1 MIKTNLL
8 ITVNNTGDDM
18 MVVITLSC
26 CPPKLRG
33 DLSRWMQE
41 IDTGVYVGNLNARV
55 RDNVWDR
62 VCSNIGNG
70 HASMSYS
77 SNNEQKLEF
86 RIHNTQWE
94 PLDYDGIK
102 LIKRRVTKSDDENV
116 IRPKAM
122 TNHINRLSEKKQKS
136 SGVSDTYTVI
146 DIETTGLNP
155 DDEIIE
161 LGAVTVENGSVA
173 ETYSVLVKTDKKKPK
188 AIIGL
193 TGITE
198 ELLANEGSEKSKALS
213 EFAMR
218 CSGKPLVGHNIGFD
232 LNFIKSACAENK
244 IDFVPSKII
253 DTVKISR
260 KLLDINS
267 YSLSAIADYLDL
279 HYNKDRIHRALD
291 DCLLTQRIYEKL
303 KEI

>member
-1 MIKTNLL
+1 MRLW
-8 ITVNNTGDDM
+8 ITVSNTGDNM

-86 RIHNTQWE
+86 RVHNTQWE
-94 PLDYDGIK
+94 PVDYDGIK
-102 LIKRRVTKSDDENV
+102 LIKRRVAKNDDESA
-116 IRPKAM
+116 IRPKPL
-122 TNHINRLSEKKQKS
+122 TDHINRLTEKKQKS
-136 SGVSDTYTVI
+136 SSYSDNYTVI
-146 DIETTGLNP
+146 DIETTGLGT
-155 DDEIIE
+155 DDKIIE
-161 LGAVTVENGSVA
+161 LGALIVANGTVH
-173 ETYSVLVKTDKKKPK
+173 ETYSALVKTDKKIPSE
-188 AIIGL
+188 IVEL

-198 ELLANEGSEKSKALS
+198 EMIENEGIAEREALNK
-213 EFAMR
+213 FVAL
-218 CSGKPLVGHNIGFD
+218 CNGKTLVGHNIGFD
-232 LNFIKSACAENK
+232 LNFIKSACNK
-244 IDFVPSKII
+244 NQII
-253 DTVKISR
+253 FTPAKTVDTIKISR
-260 KLLDINS
+260 KSIDISS
-267 YSLSAIADYLDL
+267 YSLSAIADYFNLD
-279 HYNKDRIHRALD
+279 YNKNRIHRALD

-303 KEI
+303 KEN

>member
-1 MIKTNLL
+1 
-8 ITVNNTGDDM
+8 M

-62 VCSNIGNG
+62 VCSNIANG

-94 PLDYDGIK
+94 PVDYDGIK
-102 LIKRRVTKSDDENV
+102 LIKRRVTKNDDESA
-116 IRPKAM
+116 IHPKAL

-136 SGVSDTYTVI
+136 SVVSDAYTVI
-146 DIETTGLNP
+146 DIETNGLDP

-161 LGAVTVENGSVA
+161 LGAVTVENGAVA
-173 ETYSVLVKTDKKKPK
+173 ETYSALIKTDKKIPPS
-188 AIIGL
+188 IIKL

-198 ELLANEGSEKSKALS
+198 ELLANEGTELSKALS
-213 EFAMR
+213 DFATL
-218 CSGKPLVGHNIGFD
+218 CGGKTLVGHNIGFD
-232 LNFIKSACAENK
+232 LNFIKSACTENK

-260 KLLDINS
+260 KSIDINS
-267 YSLSAIADYLDL
+267 YSLSAIADYFGLD
-279 HYNKDRIHRALD
+279 YNKDRIHRALD

-303 KEI
+303 KEN

>member
-1 MIKTNLL
+1 MRLW
-8 ITVNNTGDDM
+8 ITVSNTGDNM

-86 RIHNTQWE
+86 RVHNTQWE
-94 PLDYDGIK
+94 PVDYDGIK
-102 LIKRRVTKSDDENV
+102 LIKRRVAKNDDESA
-116 IRPKAM
+116 IRPKSL
-122 TNHINRLSEKKQKS
+122 TDHINRLTEKKQKS
-136 SGVSDTYTVI
+136 SSYSDNYTVI
-146 DIETTGLNP
+146 DIETTGLGT
-155 DDEIIE
+155 DDKIIE
-161 LGAVTVENGSVA
+161 LGALIVANGTVH
-173 ETYSVLVKTDKKKPK
+173 ETYSALVKTDKKIPSE
-188 AIIGL
+188 IVEL

-198 ELLANEGSEKSKALS
+198 EMIENEGIAEREALNK
-213 EFAMR
+213 FVAL
-218 CSGKPLVGHNIGFD
+218 CNGKTLVGHNIGFD
-232 LNFIKSACAENK
+232 LNFIKSACNK
-244 IDFVPSKII
+244 NQII
-253 DTVKISR
+253 FTPAKTVDTIKISR
-260 KLLDINS
+260 KSIDINS
-267 YSLSAIADYLDL
+267 YSLSAIADYFNLD
-279 HYNKDRIHRALD
+279 YNKNRIHRALD

-303 KEI
+303 KEN

>member
-1 MIKTNLL
+1 
-8 ITVNNTGDDM
+8 M

-41 IDTGVYVGNLNARV
+41 IDTSVYVGNLNARV

-94 PLDYDGIK
+94 PVDYDGIK
-102 LIKRRVTKSDDENV
+102 LIKRRVTKCDDENV

-173 ETYSVLVKTDKKKPK
+173 ETYSVLVKTDKKIPE
-188 AIIGL
+188 AIIRL

-198 ELLANEGSEKSKALS
+198 ELLASEGTDKSKALS

-218 CSGKPLVGHNIGFD
+218 CNGKPLVGHNI
-232 LNFIKSACAENK
+232 
-244 IDFVPSKII
+244 V
-253 DTVKISR
+253 
-260 KLLDINS
+260 
-267 YSLSAIADYLDL
+267 
-279 HYNKDRIHRALD
+279 
-291 DCLLTQRIYEKL
+291 
-303 KEI
+303 

>member
-1 MIKTNLL
+1 
-8 ITVNNTGDDM
+8 M

-94 PLDYDGIK
+94 PVDYDGIK

-173 ETYSVLVKTDKKKPK
+173 ETYSVLVKTDKKIPE
-188 AIIGL
+188 AIIRL

-198 ELLANEGSEKSKALS
+198 ELLASESTVYKGLH
-213 EFAMR
+213 R
-218 CSGKPLVGHNIGFD
+218 VGI
-232 LNFIKSACAENK
+232 
-244 IDFVPSKII
+244 
-253 DTVKISR
+253 
-260 KLLDINS
+260 
-267 YSLSAIADYLDL
+267 
-279 HYNKDRIHRALD
+279 
-291 DCLLTQRIYEKL
+291 
-303 KEI
+303 

>member
-1 MIKTNLL
+1 M
-8 ITVNNTGDDM
+8 
-18 MVVITLSC
+18 
-26 CPPKLRG
+26 
-33 DLSRWMQE
+33 
-41 IDTGVYVGNLNARV
+41 
-55 RDNVWDR
+55 
-62 VCSNIGNG
+62 
-70 HASMSYS
+70 
-77 SNNEQKLEF
+77 
-86 RIHNTQWE
+86 
-94 PLDYDGIK
+94 
-102 LIKRRVTKSDDENV
+102 TKSDDENV

-173 ETYSVLVKTDKKKPK
+173 ETYSVLVKTDKKIPE
-188 AIIGL
+188 AIIRL

-198 ELLANEGSEKSKALS
+198 ELLANEGAEKSKALG

-232 LNFIKSACAENK
+232 LNFIKSVCAENK

-267 YSLSAIADYLDL
+267 YSLSAIADYFDL